1 MAYIDFLDFS
11 RTKENWEGLRLP
23 QAILLAGNGTL
34 NSPYMLEFFDDTFAK
49 SVALLKLEFFRDKL
63 PIFFE
68 NFNTAL
74 SKLSFYKL
82 QI

>member
-11 RTKENWEGLRLP
+11 VSKENWEGLRLP

-49 SVALLKLEFFRDKL
+49 SVALMKLEFFRDKL

-82 QI
+82 